1 MSGERAAEA
10 VLPDDVYGALA
21 DVKKRIGSLISKK
34 RPTLFPAAAHL
45 VKNGGKLVR
54 PSLVLF
60 SCAALGGNP
69 KKAEPAAAAVEMI
82 HVASLIQDDLMDGDR
97 ERRGVEAVHALYGE
111 NEAILASDLLIQL
124 AVSEANLLGKRVV
137 AELAR
142 ASKLLAQGQDLD
154 LKYRRRKVSAASY
167 LRVARLKTGV
177 LMGCCM
183 AEGAIVAGADL
194 PTVRAMRLAGELFGV
209 AFQIHD
215 DLLDWEAGERGGSNA
230 VAVFGEEGV
239 RLAKEEF
246 MKKAE
251 AALSSVR
258 PSVSFKQ
265 LFRASLVGT
274 ATRGS

>member
-1 MSGERAAEA
+1 LSGERAAEA